1 MDVQLQGQGDVLG
14 LGRSRLV
21 FQDALFME
29 LSAGAL
35 VIN

>member
-14 LGRSRLV
+14 LGCSRLV
-21 FQDALFME
+21 LQDALLME